1 MLIEMDFKRAS
12 RGGSGANAYVYYE
25 ELLALEDAGMIL
37 KSKASAERAIRFEH
51 IANSTSSVLDRFP
64 KFPKNRWTSPCV
76 K

>member
-51 IANSTSSVLDRFP
+51 IAN
-64 KFPKNRWTSPCV
+64 
-76 K
+76 